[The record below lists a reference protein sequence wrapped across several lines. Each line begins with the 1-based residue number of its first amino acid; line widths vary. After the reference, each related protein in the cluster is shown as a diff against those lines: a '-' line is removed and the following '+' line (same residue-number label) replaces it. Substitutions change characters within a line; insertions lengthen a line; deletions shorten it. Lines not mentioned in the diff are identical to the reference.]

1 MRIAY
6 SIILALI
13 RRAGD
18 VRAEWVLAE
27 EASSERRPDAARRQN
42 PVRAWRGQLRRR
54 GKEEVFRRRR
64 PAPQMAA
71 AGAGGLRLREEAG
84 RRERR

>member
-1 MRIAY
+1 MDALRQAVL
-6 SIILALI
+6 STPTALI

-42 PVRAWRGQLRRR
+42 PVRAWRGQLWRR
-54 GKEEVFRRRR
+54 G
-64 PAPQMAA
+64 
-71 AGAGGLRLREEAG
+71 
-84 RRERR
+84 

>member
-13 RRAGD
+13 RWAGNE
-18 VRAEWVLAE
+18 RAEWVLAE

-42 PVRAWRGQLRRR
+42 PVRAPL
-54 GKEEVFRRRR
+54 
-64 PAPQMAA
+64 
-71 AGAGGLRLREEAG
+71 
-84 RRERR
+84 